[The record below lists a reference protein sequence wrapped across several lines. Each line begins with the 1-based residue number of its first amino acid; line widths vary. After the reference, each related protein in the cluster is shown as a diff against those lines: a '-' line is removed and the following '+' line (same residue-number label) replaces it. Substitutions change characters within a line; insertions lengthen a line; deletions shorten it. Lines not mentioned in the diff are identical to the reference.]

1 MNNLQLLTVS
11 PGIPEEG
18 FLALATHLPKGSTAL
33 YALASRPDLSEPV
46 ADVLFRRTKGKARTA
61 TIRHF
66 TDPLRLRE
74 LYEKVSFR
82 SAVCANPHTPVDILE
97 DVMTNGSLNEVAL
110 RAACNPSTPLE
121 ARRKRLEVRM
131 TADALVAVNSPVAL
145 AVARSWA
152 LVENNQWMLE
162 AEMWHEANIVRA
174 LVSRPVPAQKE
185 FASLRAR
192 PFALSRVPGAR
203 NHPLLEGRTLSEM
216 TLPELLAAENVAA
229 DLEALSRPEFD
240 AATAATILGRA
251 KNDPEPQIIAACLKK
266 FGIAPF
272 LLRSEPCL
280 YADSRLT
287 ATVWLEPFAEYVKH
301 LAAPAWDPIKMRRD
315 FENQQ
320 QAAKH
325 TAGFVSR
332 LAADGGLA
340 EALAVMACLA
350 SEWEDDFESLMAAA
364 EGL

>member
-1 MNNLQLLTVS
+1 MNNLQMLSIS
-11 PGIPEEG
+11 PDIPEEG
-18 FLALATHLPKGSTAL
+18 LLALATHLPKGSTAL
-33 YALASRPDLSEPV
+33 YALAARPDLSETV

-61 TIRHF
+61 SIRHF
-66 TDPLRLRE
+66 TDPVRLRE
-74 LYEKVSFR
+74 LYGKASFR

-97 DVMTNGSLNEVAL
+97 EVMTKGTLDEVAL

-131 TADALVAVNSPVAL
+131 AADALVAVRSPVAL

-162 AEMWHEANIVRA
+162 AGMWHAANISRA
-174 LVSRPVPAQKE
+174 LVSRPVPSKKE
-185 FASLRAR
+185 FDALRER

-216 TLPELLAAENVAA
+216 TMPELLSAENVAA

-240 AATAATILGRA
+240 VVSAAAVLGRA
-251 KNDPEPQIIAACLKK
+251 KNDPEPQIIAACLKR

-272 LLRSEPCL
+272 LLRHDPCL
-280 YADSRLT
+280 YADSRLDAT
-287 ATVWLEPFAEYVKH
+287 AWLEPFAEYVKH
-301 LAAPAWDPIKMRRD
+301 LAAPAWDPIRMQRD
-315 FENQQ
+315 FENQR

-325 TAGFVSR
+325 TSGFVSR
-332 LAADGGLA
+332 LSAGGGLA
-340 EALAVMACLA
+340 EALSVMACLA